1 MDWEPNDF
9 RPVDTDKYTVVWRAA
24 GSSNVVL
31 HRCLLAVVSD
41 VDSGFSWTG
50 QFSNMPS
57 WSVLFAYV
65 DDVEADIHFIGDTHL
80 SDIRARLQFSMP
92 SHLTVHCVSPGWIE
106 QEFLRILCLF
116 TGRRPMLVNIS
127 MFRRLRDLRDCIHRQ
142 LGTDPGEPLHIVW
155 GDVDMD
161 LDRVLLWHGDMQCIS
176 LMVYLS
182 GDDITQPI
190 SDPFPRRA

>member
-1 MDWEPNDF
+1 MDWVPDAF
-9 RPVDTDKYTVVWRAA
+9 RPVDTDKYTVSWRAS

-41 VDSGFSWTG
+41 VDSDFSWTG
-50 QFSNMPS
+50 HFSSMPS
-57 WSVLFAYV
+57 CSVLFAYV
-65 DDVEADIHFIGDTHL
+65 DEFEADIHSIGHTHL
-80 SDIRARLQFSMP
+80 SDIRARLQLAMP
-92 SHLTVHCVSPGWIE
+92 YHITVHGVSPGWIE
-106 QEFLRILCLF
+106 QKFLRILCLF

-142 LGTDPGEPLHIVW
+142 LGSDPGQALHIVW
-155 GDVDMD
+155 GDVEMD

-176 LMVYLS
+176 LMVYLP

-190 SDPFPRRA
+190 VDPFPFRA